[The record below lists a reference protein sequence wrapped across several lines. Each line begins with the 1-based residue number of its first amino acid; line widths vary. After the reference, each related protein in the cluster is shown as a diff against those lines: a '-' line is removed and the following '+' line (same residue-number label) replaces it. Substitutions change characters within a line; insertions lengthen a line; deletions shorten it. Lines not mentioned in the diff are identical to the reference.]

1 MQSPTPLAGDEPN
14 SYTFLVAAF
23 LLLPTRLPLSIS
35 LVEVVIQ
42 EAVIKI
48 IDIVEMFSP
57 PLSALIP
64 NPYHLLLTF
73 NEKLVTSQL
82 YNTILDTISKKSHI

>member
-1 MQSPTPLAGDEPN
+1 MVIFVPFLRLYFPFLEGAEPPLAGDEPA

-23 LLLPTRLPLSIS
+23 LLLPTKLPLSIS

-42 EAVIKI
+42 EAAIKI

-64 NPYHLLLTF
+64 NPYHLLLTTHF
-73 NEKLVTSQL
+73 Q
-82 YNTILDTISKKSHI
+82 